1 MSEAPRAP
9 DAAGRAARL
18 AAPLLIGIA
27 VLAAWE
33 GAVRAWEVKHYVL
46 PGPVLIAET
55 LVRDWQ
61 TLLPSLLNT
70 MKTAL
75 GAFLCAALGGLGIAI
90 LFARS
95 RWLEASLF
103 PYAVIVQVTPVVSI
117 APLIII
123 WVKDVEI
130 ALLICAWIVAF
141 FPVVANT
148 TLGLKSADHNLLN
161 LFELYG
167 ASRRQVLWRL
177 RLPGALPHYL
187 SSLRIAGGLA
197 LIGAVVAE
205 FVAGAGGAA
214 SGLAW
219 RILESGYR
227 LNIPRMFA
235 ALLLISLA
243 GIAVFAALG
252 WLQHAVL
259 QALARKRGG
268 PGELRGDYALAG
280 ASGSVRRTKPS
291 IRPSIR
297 AIRPSTCPIRPSTC
311 AIRPSTCPICSST
324 PAIRPSTR
332 PIRSRSPDIS
342 PTRIR

>member
-1 MSEAPRAP
+1 MSEEPYAP
-9 DAAGRAARL
+9 DTAGAADTTGRAARL
-18 AAPLLIGIA
+18 IAPLLIGIA
-27 VLAAWE
+27 VLAVWE

-46 PGPVLIAET
+46 PGPVLILET
-55 LVRDWQ
+55 LAKDWQ

-75 GAFLCAALGGLGIAI
+75 GAFLLAALGGLGIAI

-103 PYAVIVQVTPVVSI
+103 PYAVIIQVTPVVSI

-123 WVKDVEI
+123 WVEDIEI

-148 TLGLKSADHNLLN
+148 TLGLKSADHNLRN

-177 RLPGALPHYL
+177 RLPSALPYYL

-205 FVAGAGGAA
+205 FVAGTGGTA

-243 GIAVFAALG
+243 GIAIFAALG
-252 WLQHAVL
+252 WLQHAMLRRWHDSAV
-259 QALARKRGG
+259 AREG
-268 PGELRGDYALAG
+268 
-280 ASGSVRRTKPS
+280 
-291 IRPSIR
+291 
-297 AIRPSTCPIRPSTC
+297 
-311 AIRPSTCPICSST
+311 
-324 PAIRPSTR
+324 
-332 PIRSRSPDIS
+332 
-342 PTRIR
+342 